1 MRASASPDVAV
12 EVLVVDEPAIEAR
25 VAPAPE
31 RVRNEAAG
39 RVAGAAEH
47 LRKRREASIEIRTAL
62 LARAMLVHPAP
73 RHQRRVRRQRP
84 RRRRIRIEKHPSL
97 ARKPI
102 ESRCRRPRV
111 AVRGNVIGAQRVGDE
126 HENIGPSLCRGQPGA
141 RGALERVRRH
151 RLDDRDHDDQAG
163 ERHQRAAHERQRVRA
178 AADEHPCQLR
188 ADTQCKQQARPRREE
203 LTLQPRAEIA
213 AADQRD
219 EYEHARPIPAA
230 NPPRNRVEEE
240 REHGCRDRVDDRR
253 DPEHAR
259 RVAAAPGERA
269 RVEAEQAGFDRLGE
283 TVGEPDPEPGE
294 QKLTEAAVAGRRT
307 VGRARQGERPAH
319 AAPSATR
326 AAIGR
331 TVASRRQFGIEARDR
346 VSASGQPLA
355 AIRED
360 SLPDDRREVRLAR
373 PAVAHAAPHELRAA
387 RPRTSSATPSR
398 TKPRAPSYSESCTSR
413 RCAAS
418 RRA

>member
-1 MRASASPDVAV
+1 
-12 EVLVVDEPAIEAR
+12 
-25 VAPAPE
+25 
-31 RVRNEAAG
+31 
-39 RVAGAAEH
+39 
-47 LRKRREASIEIRTAL
+47 
-62 LARAMLVHPAP
+62 MLVHPAP
-73 RHQRRVRRQRP
+73 RHQRRVSRQRP

-97 ARKPI
+97 ARQAI
-102 ESRCRRPRV
+102 ESRCRRSRV

-126 HENIGPSLCRGQPGA
+126 HENIGPLLCRGQTGA
-141 RGALERVRRH
+141 RGALERAHCH
-151 RLDDRDHDDQAG
+151 RLDDRDHDDQTG
-163 ERHQRAAHERQRVRA
+163 ERHQRAAHERQRLRA
-178 AADEHPCQLR
+178 AADEHPRQLR

-219 EYEHARPIPAA
+219 EYEHSRPIPTAS
-230 NPPRNRVEEE
+230 PPRNRVEQE

-283 TVGEPDPEPGE
+283 AVGEPDPEPDQ

-307 VGRARQGERPAH
+307 LGRARRDERRAH

-331 TVASRRQFGIEARDR
+331 
-346 VSASGQPLA
+346 
-355 AIRED
+355 
-360 SLPDDRREVRLAR
+360 
-373 PAVAHAAPHELRAA
+373 AVALTAK
-387 RPRTSSATPSR
+387 SG
-398 TKPRAPSYSESCTSR
+398 
-413 RCAAS
+413 
-418 RRA
+418 